1 VASATAR
8 VARELFEADPS
19 VERILR
25 KLLFDQASIAVK
37 EAPCTFSSL
46 ACGPSMPNGEHGALQ
61 TKAEGGEGKGG
72 EVKDS

>member
-1 VASATAR
+1 
-8 VARELFEADPS
+8 
-19 VERILR
+19 LR

-37 EAPCTFSSL
+37 EAPYTFSSL

-61 TKAEGGEGKGG
+61 TKADGGEGKGG